1 MVQLLLF
8 LLTLF
13 IISCTISAF
22 HNKYTRYSISDKISF
37 NRKFNTKTSLN
48 GLNLLSNNNN
58 KIKPIMRYFK
68 SIFYGSVF
76 SLFMPLKKAIADT
89 TSTISGWDL
98 YGRVPYDDFLFSS
111 WRLTDPNILK
121 RSFAEAVNENSIFN

>member
-1 MVQLLLF
+1 
-8 LLTLF
+8 
-13 IISCTISAF
+13 
-22 HNKYTRYSISDKISF
+22 
-37 NRKFNTKTSLN
+37 
-48 GLNLLSNNNN
+48 
-58 KIKPIMRYFK
+58 MRYFK